1 MTEFRFIDYETLLN
15 KLVLL
20 IIDLFRNKTL
30 LIELGFKYKDKI
42 FMLQLVD
49 NHSFCKR
56 TSSVIFASIDHQ
68 NVI

>member
-20 IIDLFRNKTL
+20 IIDIEIKLSYKF
-30 LIELGFKYKDKI
+30 ELGFKYKDKI
-42 FMLQLVD
+42 FMLQLAD

>member
-30 LIELGFKYKDKI
+30 LFELGFKYKDKI
-42 FMLQLVD
+42 FMLKLAD